1 MKSVLT
7 MFTQRDQTHSST
19 QGFTFVEALA
29 SLVIITLALGVMGP
43 LFLNQRQS
51 NVNADR
57 RSLAN
62 TVAQYYLEDYRYQ
75 VSSETMPGASVRDFV
90 ITKDATGVNSG
101 LKRAVEEA
109 GIPFGVTIQVRD
121 YTGTT
126 VSGAGLSVPNCTD
139 TVATGSLAR
148 CVRVSVRANNNDIN
162 SPLLYETQA
171 IFFRTNTRI

>member
-1 MKSVLT
+1 MKFVPT
-7 MFTQRDQTHSST
+7 MFSPRHSAQPT
-19 QGFTFVEALA
+19 AQGFTFVEALA
-29 SLVIITLALGVMGP
+29 SLVIITLALGVIGP

-57 RSLAN
+57 RALAN

-75 VSSETMPGASVRDFV
+75 VSSETMPGAVVRDFV
-90 ITKDATGVNSG
+90 ITKTSAGLDNG
-101 LKRAVEEA
+101 LKKAVEEA

-126 VSGAGLSVPNCTD
+126 VSGALSVPNCSN
-139 TVATGSLAR
+139 TVAAGSLAR
-148 CVRVSVRANNNDIN
+148 CVRVSIRANDNDIN

-171 IFFRTNTRI
+171 VFFKTNTRI